1 MSDVGL
7 LGTGLMGVPMGEAL
21 MRAGYTLRV
30 YNRTRERAQPLL
42 DAGAQWCDS
51 PAQVLADSEVI
62 VLMLSD
68 QSAIEATLLTGEAR
82 AGLSGRTVIQMGTI
96 APRDSRAVRDAV
108 VQAGGEY
115 LEAPVL
121 GSIPEARYSK
131 LLVMVGADTP
141 EQYERWRE
149 LFAAFGPNPVHV
161 GAVGQAA
168 ALKLAFNQLIASLT
182 TAFSLSLALVRR
194 EGVSVDLFMDMLRES
209 ALYAPTFDKKL
220 TRMLEADFSN
230 PNFPVRHMLKD
241 VHLVALAA
249 REAGL
254 DASFLEPVRENLK
267 RVMAEGHGDEDYSA
281 LYLGIGAKDQGP
293 KGQDE
298 QDFSG

>member
-1 MSDVGL
+1 MRSAGL

-21 MRAGYTLRV
+21 MRAGYELRV

-42 DAGAQWCDS
+42 DEGALWCDS
-51 PAQVLADSEVI
+51 PAGVVANCDAV

-68 QSAIEATLLTGEAR
+68 RAAIEATLLSDEAR
-82 AGLSGRTVIQMGTI
+82 AHLSGRTVIQMGTI
-96 APRDSRAVRDAV
+96 APNESRAVRDAV
-108 VQAGGEY
+108 RSGGGEY

-121 GSIPEARYSK
+121 GSIPEAKSSQ
-131 LLVMVGADTP
+131 LLVMVGAD
-141 EQYERWRE
+141 EAKQFDQWRE
-149 LFAAFGPNPVHV
+149 LFTAFGANPVHV
-161 GAVGQAA
+161 GEVGQAA

-194 EGVSVDLFMDMLRES
+194 EGVSVDLFMEMLRES

-220 TRMLEADFSN
+220 ERMLKADFSK

-241 VHLVALAA
+241 VNLVAMAA

-254 DASFLEPVRENLK
+254 DAGLLEPVRENLE

-281 LYLGIGAKDQGP
+281 LCLGLKP
-293 KGQDE
+293 P
-298 QDFSG
+298 

>member
-21 MRAGYTLRV
+21 MRAGHTLRV
-30 YNRTRERAQPLL
+30 YNRTPERAQPLL

-51 PAQVLADSEVI
+51 PAQVLAASEVI

-68 QSAIEATLLTGEAR
+68 RSAIEATLLTAEAR

-96 APRDSRAVRDAV
+96 APGESRAVRDAV

-121 GSIPEARYSK
+121 GSIPEARDSK

-141 EQYERWRE
+141 EQHERWRE
-149 LFAAFGPNPVHV
+149 LLAAFGPNPVHA
-161 GAVGQAA
+161 GEVGQAA

-182 TAFSLSLALVRR
+182 TAFSLSLALLRR
-194 EGVSVDLFMDMLRES
+194 EGVSVDLFMGMLRES

-220 TRMLEADFSN
+220 PRMLEADFSN
-230 PNFPVRHMLKD
+230 PNFPVKHMLKD
-241 VHLVALAA
+241 VNLVALAA
-249 REAGL
+249 REAGV
-254 DASFLEPVRENLK
+254 DAALLVPVRENLE

-281 LYLGIGAKDQGP
+281 LYLGL
-293 KGQDE
+293 E
-298 QDFSG
+298 QHSPDSP